1 MKLINTLKYS
11 TLVLSAIAVHAQAQ
25 EKLDPTVQSFVTE
38 IQNNSQLKKISHE
51 LLDGIGPRLV
61 GTPQMD

>member
-11 TLVLSAIAVHAQAQ
+11 TLILAGVAVHAQAQ

-38 IQNNSQLKKISHE
+38 I
-51 LLDGIGPRLV
+51 
-61 GTPQMD
+61 